1 MSLFYNDKVVLT
13 CRWVVNYLVKYNCNQ
28 YLDTH
33 NNIKS
38 FRTSPISILELSKKT
53 SHYSVENIV
62 DACKIL
68 KEKKQIVYQSESG
81 IPEDSII
88 VLQEEGRVAN
98 KTSSYSKILIK
109 KWGKRIVIFIT
120 VLGTIWGMV
129 HVFRKSPAQTDN
141 QEIRKKTTIKDTTK
155 HKR

>member
-38 FRTSPISILELSKKT
+38 FRTVPVSILELRKKT
-53 SHYSVENIV
+53 SHYSIENIV

-68 KEKKQIVYQSESG
+68 EEKKQIIYQSKNG

-88 VLQEEGRVAN
+88 VLQLEGREAY
-98 KTSSYSKILIK
+98 KTSLYSKILIK
-109 KWGKRIVIFIT
+109 KWVKRGLILLGVIATI
-120 VLGTIWGMV
+120 LGMGSISK
-129 HVFRKSPAQTDN
+129 KSAPPSTQQIPKDTLKTD
-141 QEIRKKTTIKDTTK
+141 TIKS
-155 HKR
+155 R